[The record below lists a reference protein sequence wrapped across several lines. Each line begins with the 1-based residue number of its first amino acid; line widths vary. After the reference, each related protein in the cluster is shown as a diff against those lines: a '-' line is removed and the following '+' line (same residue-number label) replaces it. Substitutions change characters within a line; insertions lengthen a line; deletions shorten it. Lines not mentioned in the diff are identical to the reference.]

1 MRKWV
6 VEIDKKTNK
15 QTKNKKETKKESK
28 KRKNQKPLTNLT
40 DDTDKWLVI
49 IWFILYVDAIFM
61 EDPVTLGAAH
71 HHTPRV
77 ALKAVPIV
85 AVWLF
90 LQMGKGEGERRREHS
105 SINQSSLLIHF
116 IIILVMW
123 DLCICMQCKFMSY
136 MMYFLMMAFIYM
148 RPLINNNNKNINTTT
163 IKILIIIITIIIKD
177 MLLPN

>member
-1 MRKWV
+1 MARYYMVYPLRWCNLHGRPCNTWSSTPPYPPSGTQSS
-6 VEIDKKTNK
+6 TN
-15 QTKNKKETKKESK
+15 
-28 KRKNQKPLTNLT
+28 RGGL
-40 DDTDKWLVI
+40 
-49 IWFILYVDAIFM
+49 
-61 EDPVTLGAAH
+61 
-71 HHTPRV
+71 
-77 ALKAVPIV
+77 ALPAD
-85 AVWLF
+85 
-90 LQMGKGEGERRREHS
+90 GEGGGGEEERAEETSSYFHS